1 MSIFSSFGQASGPT
15 AAVELAQHRVSG
27 ASLEWRGGQA
37 TITAYAVQPLAA
49 GALNAS
55 LTTANILDRPAVAG
69 ALDRVLD
76 HLGRPRRLAL
86 VVPDSMAKVSLVR
99 FEQVPAR
106 TQDLDQLVRWQ
117 IRKSAPFPIEEAQV
131 SYVAGQRASD
141 GQEFI
146 VTLARREIVR
156 EYEELC
162 AAAGAHAG
170 IVDLATFNVINAA
183 LAVAGSSPAAGDWLL
198 VNVAADFASLA
209 ILRNSNLIFFRN
221 RSSASD
227 GTLADLVHQTAMYYV
242 DRLSGAGF
250 ARVMLTGGG
259 AEAGEARR
267 SVEERLSTPVETID
281 PSSLATLT
289 DRISASP
296 ALLDALT
303 PLVGVLLRGREVA
316 A

>member
-15 AAVELAQHRVSG
+15 AAVELAQTRLSG

-37 TITAYAVQPLAA
+37 SITAYAVQPLPA
-49 GALNAS
+49 GTLNAS
-55 LTTANILDRPAVAG
+55 LTTTNILNRTVVAT
-69 ALDRVLD
+69 ALERVLD
-76 HLGRPRRLAL
+76 HIGRPKRLAL

-106 TQDLDQLVRWQ
+106 SEDLDQLVRWQ
-117 IRKSAPFPIEEAQV
+117 MKKSAPFPIEEAQV
-131 SYVAGQRASD
+131 SYVPGQRASD

-146 VTLARREIVR
+146 VTLARRDIVR
-156 EYEELC
+156 EYEDAC

-183 LAVAGSSPAAGDWLL
+183 LAVAGSSTAAGDWLL

-209 ILRNSNLIFFRN
+209 ILRDSKLIFFRN

-250 ARVMLTGGG
+250 ARVVLTGGG

-267 SVEERLSTPVETID
+267 KVEERLSTPVETID
-281 PSSLATLT
+281 PTSLVTLT
-289 DRISASP
+289 DRVSASP

-303 PLVGVLLRGREVA
+303 PLVGVLLRGQEVA